1 MKVSSV
7 NLSVVVAAESP
18 NTLKEGRLNPSPN
31 TENLND
37 EAVGVVVVVV
47 VAVVVEVVVVVVVV
61 VSLDPNGDRLRKV
74 KSNLGLAFSPC
85 DDANMPISSSFDRCS
100 AAFGWLEADLV
111 DFLSLSLL
119 IMSLVANIFEPSID
133 AKS

>member
-7 NLSVVVAAESP
+7 KLSVVVAAESP

-47 VAVVVEVVVVVVVV
+47 VAVVVEVVVVVVV